1 MKTMKTTK
9 TAKYTL
15 YTDITEGSTT
25 LQDFYRVSDN
35 FLFRNTRRNSIYL
48 NAEVYFISAIRGT
61 VMINKKF
68 VKKNELRIT
77 HVRTLGSVEKTT
89 VWTWKISKTGK
100 TLLSKRVSF
109 NK

>member
-1 MKTMKTTK
+1 MKTTK
-9 TAKYTL
+9 AAKYTL
-15 YTDITEGSTT
+15 YTEITEGSTT

-35 FLFRNTRRNSIYL
+35 FRFRNTRRNSIYL
-48 NAEVYFISAIRGT
+48 NSEIYFISAIRGT
-61 VMINKKF
+61 VKINKKF
-68 VKKNELRIT
+68 TKKTEMRIT